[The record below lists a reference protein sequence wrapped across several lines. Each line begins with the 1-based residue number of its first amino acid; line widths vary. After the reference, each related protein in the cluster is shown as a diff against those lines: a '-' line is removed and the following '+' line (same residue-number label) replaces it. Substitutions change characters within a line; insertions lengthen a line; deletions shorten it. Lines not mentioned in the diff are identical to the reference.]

1 MITNREKI
9 LIGGIGAVCLG
20 LLKLIGA
27 NFYLTQTSGAV
38 ALGAYLTYGAYLVF
52 GMAVAYF
59 FAEDGPDAEPPKV
72 RRSAFVMGLLAP
84 SVLIA
89 IVSKAPE
96 EPSLRTVAPAD
107 VPTLGQ
113 VGAIVVE
120 GLFGRAAHAQAA
132 QAASVVD
139 IARATAPQ
147 GVADG
152 VRSALGRAATPQNY
166 LFVLGKTKDKELAVS
181 EAARINEVLSR
192 NASTKDLNAVV
203 LTSPDNAEIYI
214 SVGLGLTAE
223 QAVET
228 KRLSAQTAVATL
240 QDGASRDEVDAAA
253 KLLRGQIV
261 RGADLRR

>member
-9 LIGGIGAVCLG
+9 LIGGVGAVCLG

-27 NFYLTQTSGAV
+27 NFYLAEASGAV

-52 GMAVAYF
+52 GMAVAFF
-59 FAEDGPDAEPPKV
+59 FAEDGPDKPKV

-96 EPSLRTVAPAD
+96 ELPLRTVTPAD
-107 VPTLGQ
+107 VPTLGSM
-113 VGAIVVE
+113 GAVVVD
-120 GLFGRAAHAQAA
+120 GLFGSAAYAQTVDK
-132 QAASVVD
+132 ASVVD
-139 IARATAPQ
+139 IAQATAPQ

-166 LFVLGKTKDKELAVS
+166 LFVLGKTRNKELAVA
-181 EAARINEVLSR
+181 EAGRINDVLSR
-192 NASTKDLNAVV
+192 NEATKDLNAVV
-203 LTSPDNAEIYI
+203 LTSADTAEIYI

-223 QAVET
+223 QAIET
-228 KRLSAQTAVATL
+228 KRLSAQSAVATL
-240 QDGASRDEVDAAA
+240 QEGASKDEVDAAA

>member
-27 NFYLTQTSGAV
+27 NFYLAEASSAV
-38 ALGAYLTYGAYLVF
+38 ALGAYMTYGAYLVF
-52 GMAVAYF
+52 GMAVAFF
-59 FAEDGPDAEPPKV
+59 FAEDGPDAPKV

-89 IVSKAPE
+89 IISKAPE
-96 EPSLRTVAPAD
+96 EPALRTAAPAD
-107 VPTLGQ
+107 VPTLGS
-113 VGAIVVE
+113 IVAE
-120 GLFGRAAHAQAA
+120 GFFGGVAHAQTPKT
-132 QAASVVD
+132 SVVD
-139 IARATAPQ
+139 IAAATAPQ

-152 VRSALGRAATPQNY
+152 VRAALGRATTPQSY
-166 LFVLGKTKDKELAVS
+166 LFVLGKTRDKDFAVA
-181 EAARINEVLSR
+181 EAGRINDVLGR
-192 NASTKDLNAVV
+192 NESTKDLNAVV
-203 LTSPDNAEIYI
+203 LTSPDTAEMYI

-228 KRLSAQTAVATL
+228 KRLSAQSAVATL
-240 QDGASRDEVDAAA
+240 QEGASKDEVDAAA

-261 RGADLRR
+261 RGADLQR